1 MKGVSLKELIESSLS
16 AERLGPSLRSGDET
30 FEVVAGPYAMIIDPF
45 LIKRNDDGNFA
56 AAHKPGYP

>member
-16 AERLGPSLRSGDET
+16 AERLGPSLRSGDERLRGCRP
-30 FEVVAGPYAMIIDPF
+30 FAMIIDPF